1 MKFNL
6 KDFLELDTAELFAIN
21 GGSDC
26 GGSSSSRT
34 SCASSSSSNGGHS
47 SSTSSSH
54 SNSNNHNHNFVR
66 GVKNDDGTYSW
77 VYSDGCEQKF
87 GNTSK
92 TKYTSFSGLSGGSC
106 SGSSGSNSNS
116 SGSYPSPGYS
126 YTSGGSHSGNCGG
139 TCSGSNTTGT
149 EIIQNEEKNPIIEN
163 GKFGQITDG
172 SYADDLTMQYYKNL
186 NSVDGEVSDKFM
198 NDKKNS
204 EGNIVEQNSFSTDGC
219 KMSGAAKIASEIT
232 GRNISL
238 LDINNN
244 FDKNKDRLLIQQE
257 IEGGLQNLLGED
269 YEVKSDTWKV
279 QLTKEK
285 LSELTSADDANT
297 TYVLGFAPEC
307 FGGHWVVIEGWSTN
321 ENGQVV
327 FDYDGTSDND
337 VGRTYV
343 LGKSD
348 VSKKIYGIERIE
360 TFSVSKK

>member
-54 SNSNNHNHNFVR
+54 SNNHNFVR
-66 GVKNDDGTYSW
+66 GVKNGDGTYSW

-92 TKYTSFSGLSGGSC
+92 TKYTSFSGLSGGGSC

-172 SYADDLTMQYYKNL
+172 RYADDLTMQYYKNTPDDEL
-186 NSVDGEVSDKFM
+186 MYGTTKDDDGNDVENVFSKKGCMEAAVAKVLSEISGKPILLTDINSDVDVNHDGELS
-198 NDKKNS
+198 
-204 EGNIVEQNSFSTDGC
+204 
-219 KMSGAAKIASEIT
+219 
-232 GRNISL
+232 RY
-238 LDINNN
+238 
-244 FDKNKDRLLIQQE
+244 E
-257 IEGGLQNLLGED
+257 IEKGMDKILDKELGDIYDVSSD
-269 YEVKSDTWKV
+269 YWET

-285 LSELTSADDANT
+285 LAELTSADDANT

-343 LGKSD
+343 LGNSD
-348 VSKKIYGIERIE
+348 VDNKIFGIKRIQ
-360 TFSVSKK
+360 TYTITQKQGA